1 MLRRRGSDLVHSP
14 RLQISCTVTTMIRA
28 WRKDPVKTWIIPPQR
43 NNSVVKIGSPQ
54 ADAQPG
60 AGDLQRTDGHAD
72 QLGYFPSAL
81 AALHQISDLL
91 DSLRRKLYLPAPTR
105 GRGANFGDLSHSC
118 TLCALFL
125 GPPACR
131 L

>member
-1 MLRRRGSDLVHSP
+1 
-14 RLQISCTVTTMIRA
+14 MIRA

-72 QLGYFPSAL
+72 QLGDFPSAL
-81 AALHQISDLL
+81 AAFHQISDLL
-91 DSLRRKLYLPAPTR
+91 DSLRRKLYLPTPTR
-105 GRGANFGDLSHSC
+105 GWGGTFGDLSHC
-118 TLCALFL
+118 LYPLCIVL
-125 GPPACR
+125 GPPGLPSIAAVSWS
-131 L
+131 